1 MGFVISPGDG
11 IKTLTVAIH
20 VVDPLFSAQ
29 ADRQTGVDA
38 RCYDGIYDKLNDS
51 RRLVYVSIIICQRN
65 GMINKAGE
73 RRQV

>member
-1 MGFVISPGDG
+1 MGLVISPGQG
-11 IKTLTVAIH
+11 LKTLTVAVH

-38 RCYDGIYDKLNDS
+38 RCYDAICDKLNDS
-51 RRLVYVSIIICQRN
+51 RGLVYVSIIICLRN